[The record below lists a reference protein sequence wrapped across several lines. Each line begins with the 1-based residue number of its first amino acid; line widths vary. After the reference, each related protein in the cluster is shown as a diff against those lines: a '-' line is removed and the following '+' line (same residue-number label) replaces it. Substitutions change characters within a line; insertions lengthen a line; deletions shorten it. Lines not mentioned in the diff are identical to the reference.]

1 MPRRTSGNLALASYE
16 DIFQTDVPALRESVQ
31 DIPLA
36 QLHPFRDHPF
46 TNMDDEAMQDT
57 IKSVGANGVLTPA
70 IARPRAGGG
79 YELISGHRRKQ
90 ASELAGYATM
100 PVIVRE
106 LDDDTATVQMVDSNA
121 QREKI
126 LPSER
131 AKAYRM
137 KLDALNHRGIKL
149 ADIPTGKLSVDIV
162 AEQTTDTKSQIYRY
176 ASLTRLVPE
185 LLKQVDS
192 GKIATSPAFEL
203 ACLSHRE
210 QAALLDAMEKEEAT
224 PSLSQAQRLKKLS
237 KAGNLTPE
245 KMDAVMSEQK
255 KEVTKVTLSGAKLT
269 QYFPPSYT
277 PLQMER
283 VIIKLLENWHKRQAA
298 G

>member
-1 MPRRTSGNLALASYE
+1 LPKRISGNLALASFE
-16 DIFQTDVPALRESVQ
+16 DIFQSNAPAARESVQ

-36 QLHPFRDHPF
+36 QLHPFKDHPF
-46 TNMDDEAMQDT
+46 TSMDDEAMQDT

-79 YELISGHRRKQ
+79 YELISGHRRKR

-106 LDDDTATVQMVDSNA
+106 LDDDAATVQMVDSNA

-137 KLDALNHRGIKL
+137 KLDALNHRGIKV
-149 ADIPTGKLSVDIV
+149 ANMPGKLSVDIV
-162 AEQTTDTKSQIYRY
+162 AEQSTDTKSQIYRY

-185 LLKQVDS
+185 LLEQVDS

-203 ACLSHRE
+203 ACLSHSE

-224 PSLSQAQRLKKLS
+224 PSLSQAQRLKKHS
-237 KAGNLTPE
+237 KAGELTPE
-245 KMDAVMSEQK
+245 KVDEVMSEQK
-255 KEVTKVTLSGAKLT
+255 KEVTKVTLSGMKLT

-283 VIIKLLENWHKRQAA
+283 VILKLLENWHKWQTA